1 MSKKSVE
8 YMGFESFCLYM
19 YKHQRF
25 WDIFK
30 RNGSAMLIPRNIS
43 CHVRCSFITELGEFF
58 HMLVR
63 RLIQKPGQDSN
74 KRFLFNVCVRR
85 HQFIYCSSKSKMVNL
100 GDNTS
105 SVGSFQFH
113 SNMPLVVTGAFE
125 EAKLWYIG
133 PNLELTCIA
142 AFEGTNR
149 SNFSAVAFH
158 PHAPFMA
165 TAAVGDTPTTI
176 LSRISCESQEGV
188 TLKHLTS
195 LSGHSRDVSCINFSK
210 DGKWLI
216 TTSFDFSARV
226 YSFSTVP
233 PYAKIELRINFDDCV
248 FGIGFHP
255 SLPIFAIHG
264 RSDKMQLWRL
274 PSGTSPASCVVKWK
288 AHHSWIECCKFH
300 SNGEIIFTGSTDR
313 TIKVWRMQQKP
324 DGTIDVCCI
333 ATLNDHQ
340 DTVNSIT
347 IHPTNPS
354 IFVSTSMDCTA
365 RIWRLSPDF
374 SSATCILQLDGGE
387 NFMNCAEFDP
397 NGRGLV
403 TGSRRSDMRRWH

>member
-1 MSKKSVE
+1 MSKKSVK
-8 YMGFESFCLYM
+8 YMGFESFYL

-25 WDIFK
+25 WDISN
-30 RNGSAMLIPRNIS
+30 RNGSIMSIPPNIS
-43 CHVRCSFITELGEFF
+43 CDVRCSFIFELGEFF
-58 HMLVR
+58 NMLAG
-63 RLIQKPGQDSN
+63 RLIQMPRQNSN
-74 KRFLFNVCVRR
+74 KRFRLYVIVRR
-85 HQFIYCSSKSKMVNL
+85 HRFIYCSSKSKMVIL

-125 EAKLWYIG
+125 EAKLWYACYE
-133 PNLELTCIA
+133 NDLRLTCIA
-142 AFEGTNR
+142 AFEGTNC

-176 LSRISCESQEGV
+176 LSRISRESQEGV

-195 LSGHSRDVSCINFSK
+195 LSGHTRDVSCIKFSG
-210 DGKWLI
+210 DGEWLI

-226 YSFSTVP
+226 YSFSTDP

-255 SLPIFAIHG
+255 SLPIISING

-274 PSGTSPASCVVKWK
+274 PSGTSPASCVAKWK
-288 AHHSWIECCKFH
+288 AHHSWITCCRFD
-300 SNGEIIFTGSTDR
+300 SNGEIILTGSTDR

-324 DGTIDVCCI
+324 DGKIDVLCI
-333 ATLNDHQ
+333 ATLNAHE

-354 IFVSTSMDCTA
+354 IFVSTSMDCKV
-365 RIWRLSPDF
+365 RFWRLSPDF
-374 SSATCILQLDGGE
+374 SFATCILELDGDE
-387 NFMNCAEFDP
+387 NFMNCAKFDP
-397 NGRGLV
+397 NGLGLV
-403 TGSRRSDMRRWH
+403 TGSRDSYMRLWH